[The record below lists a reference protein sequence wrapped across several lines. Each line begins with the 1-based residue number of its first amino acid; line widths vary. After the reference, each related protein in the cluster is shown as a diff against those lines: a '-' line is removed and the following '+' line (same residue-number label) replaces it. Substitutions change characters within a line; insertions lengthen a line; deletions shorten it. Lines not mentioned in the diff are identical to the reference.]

1 MRNADIIKAMQTDG
15 IKPQKAGSNSATLEL
30 AREIARNYIAL
41 VRAHFGNRLRAARLF
56 GSAARGDWSPDSDVD
71 ILVLLD
77 VVTAR
82 DEDWLVSKAFRM
94 GMMDA
99 GIMLQPIFMTY
110 NEFERLTA
118 RERRFAL
125 DVQKDGVP
133 L

>member
-1 MRNADIIKAMQTDG
+1 MQTDG
-15 IKPQKAGSNSATLEL
+15 FKPQKAGSNSATVEL
-30 AREIARNYIAL
+30 ARELAQNYITL
-41 VRAHFGNRLRAARLF
+41 VRAHFGNRLRTARMF

-77 VVTAR
+77 VVTAS

-94 GMMDA
+94 GMMDS
-99 GIMLQPIFMTY
+99 GIMLQPIFMTQ